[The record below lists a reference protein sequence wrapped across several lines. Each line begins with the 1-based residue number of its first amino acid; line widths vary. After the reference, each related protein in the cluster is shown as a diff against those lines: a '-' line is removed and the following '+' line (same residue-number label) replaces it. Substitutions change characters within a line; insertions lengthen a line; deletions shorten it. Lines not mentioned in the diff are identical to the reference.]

1 VRYRTVVYRK
11 RERIVSITLNRPE
24 VGNAIDANLAGE
36 IRDICSEVSQDEEV
50 MVVTIS
56 GAGGAFCIGTDWG
69 GSVALENEQRK
80 LLSVAGVVAGLGCP
94 VIAAINGDAIGQG
107 LELALACD
115 FRIAADTARLGLS
128 QIISGLIPWDGGTQR
143 LPLLVGR
150 AKAMEMICMGESI
163 SAEEAYRF
171 GLVNQVVLVE
181 ELPSLVA
188 DMARVMAS
196 SAPLALK
203 YAKEAIGKGL
213 DLTLEQGLRLEADLY
228 LLLQTTVDRTEGI
241 KAFRQKRKPKF
252 EGK

>member
-1 VRYRTVVYRK
+1 VRYKAVVYRK

>member
-11 RERIVSITLNRPE
+11 REQIVSITLNRPE
-24 VGNAIDANLAGE
+24 VGNAIDAHLAGE
-36 IRDICSEVSQDEEV
+36 LRDICFEISQDEEV
-50 MVVTIS
+50 LVVTIS

-69 GSVALENEQRK
+69 GSVASENEQRK
-80 LLSVAGVVAGLGCP
+80 LLSVAGAVAGLRCP

-115 FRIAADTARLGLS
+115 FRIAVDTARLGLP

-181 ELPSLVA
+181 ELPPLIA

-203 YAKEAIGKGL
+203 YAKEAINKGL

-228 LLLQTTVDRTEGI
+228 LLLQTTMDRTEGI
-241 KAFRQKRKPKF
+241 KAFRQKRQPKF

>member
-1 VRYRTVVYRK
+1 VRYKAVVYRK

-69 GSVALENEQRK
+69 GSVGSENEQRK